1 MAWFTCPPGLAGTA
15 CCARCINAPRFFSLA
30 ASATIQGMLHRA
42 KPSRQPKRAPKRA
55 LNKRFWLRLLIA
67 GMVIA
72 FVASSA
78 ISGALEYG
86 WARRPLLARLAKS
99 FGRPVEVG
107 HFSFSLLGGPTL
119 EADSVIVD
127 EDPRFGQEYFLRADQ
142 LTAGLRWTALLRGR
156 VEFGS
161 LLLTRPSLNLVHNPD
176 GRWNIE
182 SWLPPGPRGGP
193 ILTRGGG
200 ASPAIRPVGDP
211 VTERLRHIDVEGGRI
226 NFKLQ
231 ADKLPFALT
240 EVSGHVD
247 QDTAGRW
254 SLDLTAKPMRTSVA
268 LQDAGTLTLR
278 GTVAGT
284 AERLRPAALAL
295 TWSDASLADGLRLA
309 GGRDFGVRGTFA
321 ADLTARIADSPASGS
336 AQNAAAQWTFGGS
349 IRLAGIHRWDLAGR
363 TVNPGVSFSFDA
375 AWRPGERQLQISR
388 WIVASPHSRVE
399 AVGAVNWSNGFH
411 PRAQIASSHVAFD
424 DLLAWARAFAPSIAD
439 DLAVDGTVGVDATL
453 ADWPPRI
460 ERLELASEG
469 AALRTPGS
477 PVPLHIGR
485 MIASLQRDTLVLAPV
500 SITLPGL
507 PEVAIAATRAGN
519 PLRNGARSEAGN
531 RVSNQTTAG
540 AEFPVT
546 RVAAAAAA
554 HPAGNFLVEAS
565 VGPFRPG
572 IKPREWAYRIAVA
585 GETQR
590 TEDLAAVAV
599 AFSRPLDSGVSANA
613 GNNSADLTALP
624 ATDWT
629 AEWLN
634 ELIKNWRVSGPAALH
649 LVWAGSLHRATTSVS
664 GDLELRSL
672 RMSSALLNHPVVVSA
687 TVDLRPGERRVSIT
701 SADAFWANWKWSLH
715 KSGGEEWI
723 FDLSADHLDAA
734 ELDRWLGPRARKGL
748 LARMLP
754 FAVTSAA
761 ESPRDAAMGSTI
773 ASLRARGRLRVA
785 EVTLD
790 PVRLERLDSTAE
802 LRGRNLA
809 LRDAQAAFYGGRLT
823 GDFEARLSPDPAY
836 SIRARID
843 RANLTDLAASTAS
856 LTGRFAGLAS
866 GDLRLAAHGVGRDDL
881 LNSLEGDGTL
891 RVRDPVLNGLLPASL
906 PSVLD
911 GSRTAAR
918 AGEAPTSVEDR
929 FGLATSS
936 FHVAGERIVVDELS
950 LAGREAQIE
959 ARGTVDFAKRLD
971 FRVAS
976 TPYAAIP
983 AAISMSDSQDASAPP
998 GPVGHGEWVGSGTL
1012 DAPRW
1017 IRSGSFAGNGAVA
1030 ARAHR

>member
-1 MAWFTCPPGLAGTA
+1 M
-15 CCARCINAPRFFSLA
+15 
-30 ASATIQGMLHRA
+30 
-42 KPSRQPKRAPKRA
+42 
-55 LNKRFWLRLLIA
+55 NKRFWLRLLIA

-107 HFSFSLLGGPTL
+107 HFAFSLLGGPTL

-142 LTAGLRWTALLRGR
+142 LTAGLRWTALVRGR

-176 GRWNIE
+176 GHWNIE
-182 SWLPPGPRGGP
+182 SWLPPGPRGGGGP
-193 ILTRGGG
+193 IATSGGG
-200 ASPAIRPVGDP
+200 ASPAIRTVGDP

-231 ADKLPFALT
+231 ADKLSFALT
-240 EVSGHVD
+240 EVSGHLD
-247 QDTAGRW
+247 QDSAGRW

-268 LQDAGTLTLR
+268 LQDAGTLTLI

-321 ADLTARIADSPASGS
+321 ADLTARIADAPPSGS
-336 AQNAAAQWTFGGS
+336 GQNAAAQWTFGGNV
-349 IRLAGIHRWDLAGR
+349 RFAGIHRWDLAGR

-411 PRAQIASSHVAFD
+411 PRAQIASSHISFD

-439 DLAVDGTVGVDATL
+439 DLAIDGTVGVDATV

-477 PVPLHIGR
+477 PAPLHVGR
-485 MIASLQRDTLVLAPV
+485 MIASLQRNTLVLAPV

-507 PEVAIAATRAGN
+507 PDVASAAFRTAN
-519 PLRNGARSEAGN
+519 PLRNGARNGAGN
-531 RVSNQTTAG
+531 RAPNQATAR
-540 AEFPVT
+540 AELPVT
-546 RVAAAAAA
+546 RVAAASAAP
-554 HPAGNFLVEAS
+554 PAGNFLVEAS
-565 VGPFRPG
+565 VGPFRTNM
-572 IKPREWAYRIAVA
+572 KPRDWGYRIAVA

-599 AFSRPLDSGVSANA
+599 AFARPPDSGSSANA

-649 LVWAGSLHRATTSVS
+649 LVWAGSLHRATTAVS
-664 GDLELRSL
+664 GALELRSL
-672 RMSSALLNHPVVVSA
+672 RMSSALMNHPVVVSA
-687 TVDLRPGERRVSIT
+687 TVDLRPGERRVSIA
-701 SADAFWANWKWSLH
+701 SADAFGAHWKGSLH
-715 KSGGEEWI
+715 KSAGDEWI

-748 LARMLP
+748 FARMLP
-754 FAVTSAA
+754 FAVAPDP
-761 ESPRDAAMGSTI
+761 ESPSDAAMDSTI

-790 PVRLERLDSTAE
+790 PVRLERLDSTVE

-809 LRDAQAAFYGGRLT
+809 LRDAQAVFYGGRLT
-823 GDFEARLSPDPAY
+823 GDFEARLSPAPAY

-843 RANLTDLAASTAS
+843 RANLTDLAAATVS
-856 LTGRFAGLAS
+856 LAGRFAGLAS

-881 LNSLEGDGTL
+881 LKSLQGDGTL
-891 RVRDPVLNGLLPASL
+891 RVRDPLLNGLLPASL
-906 PSVLD
+906 PSGLD

-918 AGEAPTSVEDR
+918 AGEAPASVEDR
-929 FGLATSS
+929 FGLATAS
-936 FHVAGERIVVDELS
+936 FHVAGEHIVVDELS

-983 AAISMSDSQDASAPP
+983 VSDSQDAAAPP
-998 GPVGHGEWVGSGTL
+998 GPWGHDEWVGSGTL